1 MCVSLYFWVV
11 VGVCVSRSSGLPI
24 CQALDLDDLQQRRMM
39 LLWLIH
45 VWRISDANAAAADV
59 DDAKDG
65 TSEGK
70 EREDTRS
77 SAVVGPWAWR
87 NLPLWDLM

>member
-1 MCVSLYFWVV
+1 M
-11 VGVCVSRSSGLPI
+11 
-24 CQALDLDDLQQRRMM
+24 
-39 LLWLIH
+39 
-45 VWRISDANAAAADV
+45 WRISDANAAAADV

-70 EREDTRS
+70 RKREEDTRS

-87 NLPLWDLM
+87 NLPL

>member
-1 MCVSLYFWVV
+1 MEDF
-11 VGVCVSRSSGLPI
+11 
-24 CQALDLDDLQQRRMM
+24 
-39 LLWLIH
+39 
-45 VWRISDANAAAADV
+45 SDAIAADV

-65 TSEGK
+65 TSEG

-87 NLPLWDLM
+87 NLPL

>member
-1 MCVSLYFWVV
+1 M
-11 VGVCVSRSSGLPI
+11 
-24 CQALDLDDLQQRRMM
+24 
-39 LLWLIH
+39 
-45 VWRISDANAAAADV
+45 WRISDANAAAADV

-70 EREDTRS
+70 RKREREEDTRS

-87 NLPLWDLM
+87 NLPL